1 MDEEITFAQK
11 GTKVTL
17 PKLERFL
24 EEKLKSHPHRSAPKT
39 MLEVSGS
46 WFDAYYLIKKYNLQ
60 ILRDSSTDPNVHTSY
75 FDQKITFPKTVNAA
89 YISRPS
95 MYLQYCVCFNIHGYL
110 AKINISDKSKAV
122 FEGYHL
128 VNDFYDPDD
137 LVVLD
142 IETTGLAMFYEDII
156 EMSLYDIASGKT
168 YTRRLPLEKRE
179 CVPVESTKIHR
190 ITTEMLKE
198 EKPLSQAEFDELY
211 QKFDLDKKIVM
222 VWTPGNYFDITML
235 RIYFLDHGLHGI
247 ENIHFFNGK
256 NYVGK
261 FNKEFCCFES
271 LAKDYVAGKLR
282 ISTVGAHSSLGDCK
296 IEAEIIKKIFLIQNK
311 GVSCTIKPSDI
322 FQDLIDRKLNRENAV
337 EYYQRMVDYCR
348 SAHGLV
354 DRDYD
359 DKPRKRGREWID
371 IHHIDETE
379 IDDIAAKTQF
389 AEKMGIP
396 EALEV
401 LHKYNRKDR
410 LVYAT
415 VVEHFLL
422 HYIIEFIRNEK
433 TFNGGPHYMFGKIL
447 RMKFGVINYPYES
460 AISQKFDSY
469 FSKISFEQITSLY
482 KDVLSSKHLNKV
494 DVIDFYC
501 TENPTKEVND
511 FIDGLFK

>member
-1 MDEEITFAQK
+1 MADEIVFL
-11 GTKVTL
+11 GNSTKVTL
-17 PKLERFL
+17 PKLELFL
-24 EEKLKSHPHRSAPKT
+24 EEKLKSHPRRSAPKT
-39 MLEVSGS
+39 MFEVSGS
-46 WFDAYYLIKKYNLQ
+46 WFDAYYLIKKYNLR
-60 ILRDSSTDPNVHTSY
+60 ILRDSSMDPNVHTSY
-75 FDQKITFPKTVNAA
+75 FDQKVTFPKTINAA

-128 VNDFYDPDD
+128 VNDFNDPSD
-137 LVVLD
+137 LVVFD

-156 EMSLYDIASGKT
+156 EMSLYDIANGKA
-168 YTRRLPLEKRE
+168 YTRRLPLKKRE
-179 CVPVESTKIHR
+179 CVPEESTKIHH

-198 EKPLSQAEFDELY
+198 EQPLTQAEFDELY

-222 VWTPGNYFDITML
+222 VWTPGNYFDVTML
-235 RIYFLDHGLHGI
+235 RIYFLDHGLRGI
-247 ENIHFFNGK
+247 ENIHFLNGK
-256 NYVGK
+256 NYVSK

-271 LAKDYVAGKLR
+271 LAKDYVAEKLR
-282 ISTVGAHSSLGDCK
+282 ISTAGAHSSLGDCK
-296 IEAEIIKKIFLIQNK
+296 IEAEIIKKIFAIQND
-311 GVSCTIKPSDI
+311 GASCTIKHNDI
-322 FQDLIDRKLNRENAV
+322 FQDLIDRKLNRENAF
-337 EYYQRMVDYCR
+337 EYYQRMVDYCW
-348 SAHGLV
+348 SAHGFV

-396 EALEV
+396 EALEA
-401 LHKYNRKDR
+401 LRKYNKKDR

-415 VVEHFLL
+415 GVEHFLL

-447 RMKFGVINYPYES
+447 RMKFGIINYPYER

-482 KDVLSSKHLNKV
+482 KDVLSSKHLSKA

-501 TENPTKEVND
+501 IENPTKEVND
-511 FIDGLFK
+511 FIDGLFQ